1 MKLDINVIF
10 MFIGSILN
18 CFRLK
23 SSANST
29 QLKTKYTPMPTI
41 PIHSTHSLVLY
52 NVYRALI
59 MFLMSSVI
67 SLSIFFIL
75 ILLTLDNCLQFDFK
89 LW

>member
-29 QLKTKYTPMPTI
+29 QLKTKYTPTPTI
-41 PIHSTHSLVLY
+41 PIQSTHSLALY
-52 NVYRALI
+52 KVYMACF
-59 MFLMSSVI
+59 MF
-67 SLSIFFIL
+67 
-75 ILLTLDNCLQFDFK
+75 
-89 LW
+89 